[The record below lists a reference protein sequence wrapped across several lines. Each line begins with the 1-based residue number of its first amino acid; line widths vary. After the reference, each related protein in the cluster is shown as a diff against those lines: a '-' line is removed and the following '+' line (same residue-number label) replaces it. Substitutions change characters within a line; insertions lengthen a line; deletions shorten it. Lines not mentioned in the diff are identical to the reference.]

1 MSVSQATSRPV
12 WPFVI
17 ELKVTDRNLL
27 EAKILAKSEMNF
39 ENLEDRGYTSDIVFF
54 RQITIFVPSC
64 GHSFWVPDPLNDRSY

>member
-17 ELKVTDRNLL
+17 ELKVTGRNLL

-54 RQITIFVPSC
+54 RQITIFIKVRVAIVF
-64 GHSFWVPDPLNDRSY
+64 GFQTL